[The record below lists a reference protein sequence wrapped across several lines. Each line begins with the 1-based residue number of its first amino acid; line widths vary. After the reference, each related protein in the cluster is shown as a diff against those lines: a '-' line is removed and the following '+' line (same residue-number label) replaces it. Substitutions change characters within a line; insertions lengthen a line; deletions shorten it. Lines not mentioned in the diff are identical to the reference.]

1 MDSFFVRMEDPKE
14 IKVGVPTVFWG
25 ECGLGIA
32 GITLMVD
39 GFEIGKAIFIETAD
53 FLKLGYRTW
62 KLMYTFKGA
71 GKARALQ
78 ILANDSKG
86 SASFVCIRKQDLK
99 VEAANEEVKPEGKTK
114 FPVTIVESKV
124 RHVTRGDMELEG
136 LCVHHTAGRQTNDPT
151 GTINMANSPDHS
163 AYGYW
168 VISSDGIV
176 TKTHETNRWAYHC
189 GTYHHKTYLG
199 IEIMGAGLLTER
211 NGKLYPW
218 FDFKNDVPRER
229 ARYFE
234 GGKQQIKGWYWPF
247 TKAQEDALVGLIQF
261 LKDTEPKFKLENVKG
276 HDEICFEAGYP
287 GAKNDPGGSL
297 SMSMPEFR
305 EYLKTVIV

>member
-1 MDSFFVRMEDPKE
+1 MADNYFVTLNDIAKD
-14 IKVGVPTVFWG
+14 IKVGVPATFSG
-25 ECGLGIA
+25 EAGLEVDNIE
-32 GITLMVD
+32 LYVD
-39 GFEIGKAIFIETAD
+39 GFRIGEAGFGRPSAGK
-53 FLKLGYRTW
+53 KLW
-62 KLMYTFKGA
+62 ELEYTFKGS
-71 GKARALQ
+71 GKRSL
-78 ILANDSKG
+78 ILTSKNG
-86 SASFVCIRKQDLK
+86 NEVISNRFHSFNVAPKED
-99 VEAANEEVKPEGKTK
+99 VVKPEGKTK

-163 AYGYW
+163 AFGYW
-168 VISSDGIV
+168 VMASDGIV
-176 TKTHETNRWAYHC
+176 SKTHELNRWAYHC
-189 GTYHHKTYLG
+189 GTYHHRTYLG

-247 TKAQEDALVGLIQF
+247 TKAQEEALVGLIQF
-261 LKDTEPKFKLENVKG
+261 LKDTEPKFKIENVKG

-297 SMSMPEFR
+297 SMSMPQFR

>member
-1 MDSFFVRMEDPKE
+1 MTDNFYVMLDEIAKD
-14 IKVGVPTVFWG
+14 IKVGIPYAFKG
-25 ECGLGIA
+25 EAGLEVDEIE
-32 GITLMVD
+32 LYVD
-39 GFEIGKAIFIETAD
+39 GFKIGEAGFGRTSAGK
-53 FLKLGYRTW
+53 KLW
-62 KLMYTFKGA
+62 ELEYTFKGHGKRSLIMTSKA
-71 GKARALQ
+71 G
-78 ILANDSKG
+78 NDVISNRFH
-86 SASFVCIRKQDLK
+86 SFNVQAK
-99 VEAANEEVKPEGKTK
+99 EEVKTEGKTK